1 MVTRVGDR
9 EVESSRAM
17 GVKKRSLGY
26 SRKNPWDNGTGNDK
40 RLDRT

>member
-1 MVTRVGDR
+1 MVFRVGDR

-17 GVKKRSLGY
+17 GVKKSSFGNLGN
-26 SRKNPWDNGTGNDK
+26 NPWDNGTGKDK